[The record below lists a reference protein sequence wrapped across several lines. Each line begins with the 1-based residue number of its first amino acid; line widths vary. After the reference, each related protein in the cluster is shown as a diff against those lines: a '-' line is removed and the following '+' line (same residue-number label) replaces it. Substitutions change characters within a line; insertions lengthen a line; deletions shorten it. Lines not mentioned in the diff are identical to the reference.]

1 MSHLSLVL
9 VSVVAAFF
17 FAMGSVALVNPQRIV
32 AYFGTGA
39 LTRDG
44 RNEVRAVYGGFG
56 VAIALLLL
64 ASLWLPAL
72 WSGVLLVVC
81 VALLGMA
88 VGRLVSV
95 VVDGSPGFFPWLFC
109 GVEVVLSGALIL
121 ALRLAG

>member
-1 MSHLSLVL
+1 MSHLPLVL

-17 FAMGSVALVNPQRIV
+17 FAMGAVALANPQRIV
-32 AYFGTGA
+32 AYFGTDA

-56 VAIALLLL
+56 VALALLLL

-72 WSGVLLVVC
+72 RSGVLLAVC

-88 VGRLVSV
+88 VGRLLSV
-95 VVDGSPGFFPWLFC
+95 AVDGSPGFFPWLFC
-109 GVEVVLSGALIL
+109 GVEVVL
-121 ALRLAG
+121 AGFSLSIN